1 MIAETLKKS
10 ILQAA
15 IQGKLTE
22 QLPEDGDA
30 RDLVKEI
37 KKEKERL
44 VKEGKI
50 KKEKPLPEIKEEEIP
65 FDIPENWVWVR
76 LGEIT
81 YDRGQK
87 TPDHQFTYIDIS
99 SIDNKKY
106 RIDKLD
112 NVLEPNQAP
121 SRARKIVQR
130 GDVIYASV
138 RPYLHNI
145 SIIDRDIVPE
155 PIVST
160 GFFVVCTPKEILNK
174 YLFFCFLTPMF
185 DEYACSNEN
194 SKGVAYPAINDGKF
208 KKAYMPIPPLTEQD
222 RIIKKVDKLFAEID
236 ELKENEVKL
245 EELQKVFPKKMKD
258 SILQHAIQGKLTEQ
272 LPEDG
277 DARDLL
283 EEINREKARLIR
295 EGKIKKEKSLPGIT
309 DEEKPFDIPE
319 NWIWVRLSDISEPC
333 RYPFAD
339 GPFGSNLKTEHYTEQ
354 PEVRIIQ
361 LSNIGEKGW
370 KDRNTKYTTFDHLE
384 TIGRSEVQPGDIV
397 IAKMMPAGRA
407 IEVPNFD
414 SRYVLSSDAMKY
426 VPNRKIDKSYI
437 LYVMNSDVFRNQI
450 SAEVHGITR
459 IRTSLGKVKRY
470 MLPLPPLVEQ
480 KRIVEKLNRLLPL
493 CDSLD

>member
-30 RDLVKEI
+30 RGLLEEI
-37 KKEKERL
+37 RKEKERL
-44 VKEGKI
+44 VREGKI

-76 LGEIT
+76 LGEVM

-112 NVLEPNQAP
+112 NVLEPKQAP

-160 GFFVVCTPKEILNK
+160 GFFVVCTPKETLNK

-208 KKAYMPIPPLTEQD
+208 KKAYLPIPPLTEQD

-236 ELKENEVKL
+236 ELKENEIKI

-283 EEINREKARLIR
+283 EEINREKAQLIR
-295 EGKIKKEKSLPGIT
+295 EGKIKKEKPLPEIK
-309 DEEKPFDIPE
+309 EEEIPFDIPE
-319 NWIWVRLSDISEPC
+319 NWCWVRLGECLDVRDGTHDTPKYVSRGVPLVTGKNISNGVLDLEHVK
-333 RYPFAD
+333 FITNHDAD
-339 GPFGSNLKTEHYTEQ
+339 KINK
-354 PEVRIIQ
+354 
-361 LSNIGEKGW
+361 
-370 KDRNTKYTTFDHLE
+370 
-384 TIGRSEVQPGDIV
+384 RSEVLVGDILFAM
-397 IAKMMPAGRA
+397 IGSIGNP
-407 IEVPNFD
+407 
-414 SRYVLSSDAMKY
+414 VLVKNNEKFCIKNLALFKNIGSKLNMEFILEYLRLAQYNLKKESSGG
-426 VPNRKIDKSYI
+426 VQSFIS
-437 LYVMNSDVFRNQI
+437 LQSFRMY
-450 SAEVHGITR
+450 
-459 IRTSLGKVKRY
+459 L
-470 MLPLPPLVEQ
+470 LPLPPLVEQ